1 MIITIILL
9 LFLFAI
15 WLFIRKPFKSKYFV
29 IELNGV
35 TFIYLSGDYAKFEMQ
50 QVYSDKDIPYLC
62 RADRQPAP

>member
-1 MIITIILL
+1 MITIILL
-9 LFLFAI
+9 LFFFTL
-15 WLFIRKPFKSKYFV
+15 WLFMRKSFKSKYFV

-35 TFIYLSGDYAKFEMQ
+35 TFIYFGVDGAKFEKQ

>member
-9 LFLFAI
+9 LFFFTL
-15 WLFIRKPFKSKYFV
+15 WLFIRKSFKSQNFG
-29 IELNGV
+29 IDLHGV
-35 TFIYLSGDYAKFEMQ
+35 TFIYLSGDCAKYENQ